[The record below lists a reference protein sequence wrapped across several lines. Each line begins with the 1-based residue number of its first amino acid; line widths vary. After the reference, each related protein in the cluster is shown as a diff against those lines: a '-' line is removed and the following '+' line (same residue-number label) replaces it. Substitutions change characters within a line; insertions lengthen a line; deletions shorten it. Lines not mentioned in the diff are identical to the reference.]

1 MAVRSIMGPAGAPM
15 KQPYGSF
22 AGKPASG
29 PPSRSGIFSVMGPG
43 GSPMRRPYASF
54 AGKPASGAPTGI
66 LHLKIR
72 VSKVSLNWDGDWP

>member
-15 KQPYGSF
+15 KRPYGSF
-22 AGKPASG
+22 AGKPSSMG
-29 PPSRSGIFSVMGPG
+29 RVGIFSVMGPG
-43 GSPMRRPYASF
+43 GSPMRQPYASF